1 MFNIGD
7 KIIYPNQGIGTI
19 NSIEKIEFKGEMQ
32 NYYLVDLNNSM
43 KLKIPVSSA
52 ELLNIRLVSD
62 CNVIDD
68 NLKNMSELKIGEI
81 EFLSLN
87 FRERNAINSKKL
99 KSGTLVDCLEVVC
112 NLTELKKQHAL
123 SSRDKEML
131 QKTKMFLIDEISES
145 KNLPN
150 DKAKYIL
157 NMAIKVQ

>member
-1 MFNIGD
+1 MFNVGD
-7 KIIYPNQGIGTI
+7 KIIYPNQGIGTV
-19 NSIEKIEFKGEMQ
+19 NSIEKMEFKGEMQ
-32 NYYLVDLNNSM
+32 NYYSVNLNNSM
-43 KLKIPVSSA
+43 NLRIPECSA
-52 ELLNIRLVSD
+52 ELLNMRLVSD

-68 NLKNMSELKIGEI
+68 NLKKVKDLQITDIN
-81 EFLSLN
+81 FLSLN
-87 FRERNAINSKKL
+87 FRERNAINCQKL

-131 QKTKMFLIDEISES
+131 QKTKTFLIDEVSES

>member
-1 MFNIGD
+1 M
-7 KIIYPNQGIGTI
+7 
-19 NSIEKIEFKGEMQ
+19 
-32 NYYLVDLNNSM
+32 
-43 KLKIPVSSA
+43 
-52 ELLNIRLVSD
+52 
-62 CNVIDD
+62 
-68 NLKNMSELKIGEI
+68 
-81 EFLSLN
+81 
-87 FRERNAINSKKL
+87 
-99 KSGTLVDCLEVVC
+99 DCLEVVC

>member
-19 NSIEKIEFKGEMQ
+19 NFIEKIEFKGEMQ

-68 NLKNMSELKIGEI
+68 NLKNMSE
-81 EFLSLN
+81 
-87 FRERNAINSKKL
+87 
-99 KSGTLVDCLEVVC
+99 
-112 NLTELKKQHAL
+112 
-123 SSRDKEML
+123 
-131 QKTKMFLIDEISES
+131 
-145 KNLPN
+145 
-150 DKAKYIL
+150 
-157 NMAIKVQ
+157 